1 MDCSKVGN
9 LIYRLRREQGLT
21 QRALAQR
28 LNISDKTVSKW
39 ERGLG
44 CPDVSLLRGLS
55 QALGVN
61 MEKLLSGDLE
71 SNRADGGDMKKL
83 KFYVCPSCGSL
94 VTATGEAEISC
105 CGRKLPALTPQPAD
119 EDHRLHTELVEDDC
133 YITFSHPME
142 KDHYIN
148 FVACVTYDRV
158 LLVHLYP
165 EQGGE
170 VRLPQLRRGKLYFC
184 CSRHGLFVNE

>member
-9 LIYRLRREQGLT
+9 LIYRLRREQELT

-105 CGRKLPALTPQPAD
+105 CGRKLPALNPQPAD

-184 CSRHGLFVNE
+184 CNRHGLFVNE